1 MVKKAMQF
9 KDGYYEVSMAWKS
22 DPNKLPENYVAAYKR
37 RASKEKKLI
46 RNIRKE
52 TKAKGKPTKM

>member
-1 MVKKAMQF
+1 MQF
-9 KDGYYEVSMAWKS
+9 KDGHYEVSMAWKS